1 MMRQGNRLLAS
12 LSGREGEISLDFDR
26 FFSLMP
32 VQEADENDDFGEW
45 LGGRLGDDVVDDD
58 EGNSWDVE

>member
-1 MMRQGNRLLAS
+1 
-12 LSGREGEISLDFDR
+12 
-26 FFSLMP
+26 MP